1 MVAHSGLPVWPPW
14 LALVAQASWAAGLLR
29 LAPWYLPRAS
39 EPQLVEPRAVAPSEP
54 PEKRIERERAVPEP

>member
-1 MVAHSGLPVWPPW
+1 MVAHSGLPVWPPS

-29 LAPWYLPRAS
+29 LAPWYRPRAS
-39 EPQLVEPRAVAPSEP
+39 EPQLVEPGAVAPSEP